1 MKHVVVFTGAGI
13 SAESGIRTF
22 RDSNGLWE
30 EYRIEDV
37 ATPEAWQKNPVLVT
51 NFYNE
56 RRKQVMLA
64 NPNDAHKA
72 LSELEKHFGVTVI
85 TQNVDDLH
93 ERGGSTE
100 VIHLHGEIMKLRSV
114 QDPSLIYSLSDWEV
128 AADELNESGHN
139 LRPHIVWFGE
149 MVPKMDEAVFMTM
162 KADIFIIIG
171 SSLEVYPAAG
181 LVQYAPE
188 QSEKYLIDPH
198 AKEIKGVENLTI
210 IKKTAVHAV
219 PELVK
224 KLIESHV

>member
-1 MKHVVVFTGAGI
+1 
-13 SAESGIRTF
+13 
-22 RDSNGLWE
+22 
-30 EYRIEDV
+30 
-37 ATPEAWQKNPVLVT
+37 
-51 NFYNE
+51 
-56 RRKQVMLA
+56 
-64 NPNDAHKA
+64 
-72 LSELEKHFGVTVI
+72 
-85 TQNVDDLH
+85 
-93 ERGGSTE
+93 
-100 VIHLHGEIMKLRSV
+100 
-114 QDPSLIYSLSDWEV
+114 
-128 AADELNESGHN
+128 
-139 LRPHIVWFGE
+139 
-149 MVPKMDEAVFMTM
+149 MDEAVFMTM

>member
-37 ATPEAWQKNPVLVT
+37 ATPKAWQKNPVLVT

-56 RRKQVMLA
+56 RRKQVMQA
-64 NPNDAHKA
+64 KPNDAHKTLA
-72 LSELEKHFGVTVI
+72 ELEKHFKVTVI

-93 ERGGSTE
+93 ERGGSSE

-114 QDPSLIYSLSDWEV
+114 QDPSLIYSLEDWEV
-128 AADELNESGHN
+128 AADAKNESGHN

-198 AKEIKGVENLTI
+198 AKEIQGVENLNV
-210 IKKTAVHAV
+210 IKKTAVQAV

>member
-1 MKHVVVFTGAGI
+1 M

-37 ATPEAWQKNPVLVT
+37 ATPKAWQKNPVLVT

-56 RRKQVMLA
+56 RRKQVIQA
-64 NPNDAHKA
+64 KPNDAHKTLA
-72 LSELEKHFGVTVI
+72 ELEKHFKVTVI

-93 ERGGSTE
+93 ERGGSSE

-114 QDPSLIYSLSDWEV
+114 QDPSLIYSLEDWEV
-128 AADELNESGHN
+128 AADAKNESGHN

-198 AKEIKGVENLTI
+198 AKEIQGVENLKI
-210 IKKTAVHAV
+210 IKKTAVQAV

-224 KLIESHV
+224 KLIKSHV